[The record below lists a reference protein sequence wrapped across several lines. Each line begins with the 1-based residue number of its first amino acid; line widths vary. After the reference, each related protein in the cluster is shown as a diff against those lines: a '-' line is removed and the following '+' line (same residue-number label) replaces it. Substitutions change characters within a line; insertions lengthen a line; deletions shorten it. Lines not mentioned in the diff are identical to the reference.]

1 MVIVIADAALMSST
15 VRYRSFKDIPML
27 ARQRSIF
34 VIVIGLLVWV
44 IVANS
49 EVALMVIASSFVA
62 SGLTLHLVRM
72 VRHYLVSHPAK
83 T

>member
-1 MVIVIADAALMSST
+1 M
-15 VRYRSFKDIPML
+15 RYRSFKDIPML

-62 SGLTLHLVRM
+62 SGLALHLVRIT
-72 VRHYLVSHPAK
+72 K
-83 T
+83 TCLFPRPLRQCMSQL